1 MKRAKRVL
9 FAYMIILLC
18 IGADQLTK
26 QIVRVDMPKTKSIV
40 LITGVLKLDYAD
52 NRGGVFAFELLLPR
66 KWRGKTVS
74 GAAALLLGLCIL
86 FLTGSERLPFLCFS
100 GIALFCGGSLSNLID
115 RVAFGRVIDFVNFS
129 APGLQPYIFNL
140 ADVAI
145 ATGITLALLSVV
157 IQLLRMVLL

>member
-1 MKRAKRVL
+1 MKRAKRIF

-26 QIVRVDMPKTKSIV
+26 QIVRTDMPKTKSIV

-66 KWRGKTVS
+66 KWRGETVS

-86 FLTGSERLPFLCFS
+86 FLTFSQRLPLLCFS